1 MVVVMQERATEDQI
15 QNVID
20 RLIQMGFD
28 VHRST
33 GTTHTVLGAV
43 GGAPVDQRDIEL
55 LEGVR
60 EVVKISA
67 SYKLASRAFKP
78 EGTVVKVGPPG
89 SETEIGGR
97 NVVMMAGPCTVESAE
112 QIMTIAGIMKENGIK
127 VLRGGAFKP
136 RTSPYSFQGMGL
148 DGLKLLREVA
158 DETGLLVI
166 TEVMEISQIELM
178 LPYIDCFQV
187 GARNM
192 QNFNLLRELGHVRTP
207 VLMKRG
213 ISATIEEVLL
223 SAEYILSGGNYNLLL
238 CERGVRTFETY
249 TRNTMDISAIP
260 VLKKLTHLPVLG
272 DPSHGVGIRD
282 LVPAMALASVAAGAD
297 GLLMEMHPNPDKAMS
312 DGAQSLYP
320 EQLQKL
326 VAQLRMLA
334 PVVGRTIA

>member
-1 MVVVMQERATEDQI
+1 MQERATEDQI

-136 RTSPYSFQGMGL
+136 
-148 DGLKLLREVA
+148 
-158 DETGLLVI
+158 
-166 TEVMEISQIELM
+166 
-178 LPYIDCFQV
+178 
-187 GARNM
+187 
-192 QNFNLLRELGHVRTP
+192 
-207 VLMKRG
+207 
-213 ISATIEEVLL
+213 
-223 SAEYILSGGNYNLLL
+223 
-238 CERGVRTFETY
+238 
-249 TRNTMDISAIP
+249 
-260 VLKKLTHLPVLG
+260 
-272 DPSHGVGIRD
+272 
-282 LVPAMALASVAAGAD
+282 
-297 GLLMEMHPNPDKAMS
+297 
-312 DGAQSLYP
+312 
-320 EQLQKL
+320 
-326 VAQLRMLA
+326 
-334 PVVGRTIA
+334 